1 MNPRKANRG
10 DEIRFWGMYW
20 AVVSTRPNPND
31 GWKGWEYDMENG
43 WILVDTDF
51 TDADVRRAQ

>member
-10 DEIRFWGMYW
+10 DEIRFWGMNW
-20 AVVSTRPNPND
+20 TVVSTRPNVN
-31 GWKGWEYDMENG
+31 GGWEYDLENG
-43 WILVDTDF
+43 WILEDADF